1 LIRKYGALWHLCQ
14 SASELLHQLERELYH
29 QAGSGSSALGRC
41 LQQSLHTNETDE
53 EFDYRLLLWDDQRQN
68 DSIQKV
74 MYSRFMMY
82 LDQHGADM
90 QELSDFKWSAPGM
103 QMTWEELHKHLG
115 KEDLLAGLDVEAAV
129 QGHGDL
135 VTNRV
140 EFTRQ
145 KFDRRSMMALQ
156 EEVAIAA
163 LAEPVVAM
171 PAQGQAALPVGGG
184 DHPPVTVH
192 AAIPPAVQAIALA
205 RRAERLEREGPQT
218 ATAQL
223 ENAVAQI

>member
-1 LIRKYGALWHLCQ
+1 
-14 SASELLHQLERELYH
+14 
-29 QAGSGSSALGRC
+29 
-41 LQQSLHTNETDE
+41 
-53 EFDYRLLLWDDQRQN
+53 
-68 DSIQKV
+68 
-74 MYSRFMMY
+74 MY
-82 LDQHGADM
+82 LDRHGADM

-115 KEDLLAGLDVEAAV
+115 KEDVLAGLDVEAAV
-129 QGHGDL
+129 QGHSDL

-145 KFDRRSMMALQ
+145 KFDRRSMVALQ
-156 EEVAIAA
+156 EEMAIAA

-184 DHPPVTVH
+184 DLPPVTVH

-205 RRAERLEREGPQT
+205 RRAERLEREGSQT